1 MPDIQTY
8 LTQESQHWFFTVLYL
23 SILKNPIQAEKT
35 YEVAILQV
43 CTISCS
49 ELIFHIVR
57 ILFLDLDPAHKNQD
71 PDLNKGLKT
80 SVAEPQ
86 NCYAIPAPGKNFL
99 STRESLNGRDLF

>member
-80 SVAEPQ
+80 VLRSRRIVMRFRLRVKIFCQ
-86 NCYAIPAPGKNFL
+86 
-99 STRESLNGRDLF
+99 RGRV